1 MKKLKKTIALTLII
15 LTICAIFATVFA
27 SDASSEDIAEMMKSL
42 NIMSGYTDG
51 SLHLNDKL
59 TRAQFAKIMVNASA
73 YKNSVSTKSTTSPFK
88 DVPYTSW
95 AAPYI
100 SVSVS
105 NKIITGYPDASFKPD
120 KNVTLEEAVT
130 VALNLMGYTSEDFGS
145 SWPYGQLSTATNIGL
160 LKNTSAQAGIEIT
173 RKDAMQ
179 LVYNMLNSNTKSGD
193 AYINSLNFELLE
205 DIVLIATSEEDSSVA
220 SGKIS
225 TSLGTYK
232 ISDTFNE
239 ENTGK
244 KGNAILNNNDE
255 IICFIPSNQ
264 QVTTYTAYAAIDSDI
279 IVASSGGYTESLG
292 LDENTTVYYLGK
304 ETTVENIVSDI
315 SAGDIVKVSKTGS
328 NIDFVVILGNKMEGP
343 VIASG
348 SDWGNSFNIDA
359 SNVTVIRNGKKASLS
374 DINTNDVLYYSESLN
389 TLWSYNDKITGIYE
403 SATPNKDQPSSV
415 IASGTEY
422 SLETINAFNKL
433 SSKGT
438 FDIGDTVTFLL
449 GKDGKIA
456 DVISPTE
463 AKVNVIGYLTESGTK
478 EVTNTLGY
486 SYNVNYIKIAT
497 TDGDVLEYEASK
509 DYSSSLNHV
518 VSIKFSNGLAVAS
531 RASGGSL
538 SGTFDW
544 NNKKIGS
551 TTIAAD
557 IKIMDV
563 GTVDSSIDPEYI
575 TTYPQRINNVKIDS
589 SDVLYYSKNDNGEI
603 DNIIFNNITGDSLK
617 YGIVINADTT
627 ENDMNV
633 SSQYKCDI
641 KGTEITLS
649 KSNSLY
655 TNIKSGQV
663 AAFDTNK
670 GSIISIKALSAVPST
685 ITNVND
691 VQIETSKGEIYL
703 LSSDIVVYDNTN
715 YARYSIIPLSDII
728 GDNDYNIKAYYDKSE
743 TNGGRIRVIVVT
755 EK

>member
-1 MKKLKKTIALTLII
+1 MKKIIALTLII
-15 LTICAIFATVFA
+15 LTLCSPFTTSFA
-27 SDASSEDIAEMMKSL
+27 SEVSSEDIAETMKSL

-51 SLHLNDKL
+51 NLHLNDKL

-130 VALNLMGYTSEDFGS
+130 VALNLLGYTSEDFGS
-145 SWPYGQLSTATNIGL
+145 SWPYGQLSAATNIGL
-160 LKNTSAQAGIEIT
+160 LKNSSAQAGTEIT
-173 RKDAMQ
+173 RKDVMQ
-179 LVYNMLNSNTKSGD
+179 IVYNMLNSNTKSGD
-193 AYINSLNFELLE
+193 AYITSLNFELLE
-205 DIVLIATSEEDSSVA
+205 DVVLIATSEEDSSVA
-220 SGKIS
+220 SGKVS
-225 TSLGTYK
+225 TSLGTYE
-232 ISDTFNE
+232 IFDTFNT

-244 KGNAILNNNDE
+244 KGNAILNNNYE
-255 IICFIPSNQ
+255 IICFVPSNQ
-264 QVTTYTAYAAIDSDI
+264 QVTTYTAYAAIDGDI
-279 IVASSGGYTESLG
+279 IVASLGGYTEALG
-292 LDENTTVYYLGK
+292 LSETTTVYYKGEK
-304 ETTVENIVSDI
+304 TSVQNIVSDI
-315 SAGDIVKVSKTGS
+315 SVGDIVKVSKSSSG
-328 NIDFVVILGNKMEGP
+328 NIDFVVISGNKMVGP

-348 SDWGNSFNIDA
+348 SDWNNSFNINI
-359 SNVTVIRNGKKASLS
+359 SNVTVMRNGKKASVS

-389 TLWSYNDKITGIYE
+389 TLWVYNDKITGIYE

-415 IASGTEY
+415 TVSGTEY

-438 FDIGDTVTFLL
+438 FDIGDTVTLLL

-456 DVISPTE
+456 DVVSPTE
-463 AKVNVIGYLTESGTK
+463 TKVNVTGYLTESGTK
-478 EVTNTLGY
+478 EVSNTSGY
-486 SYNVNYIKIAT
+486 SYNVNYIKIVT

-509 DYSSSLNHV
+509 DYSSIVNSV
-518 VSIKFSNGLAVAS
+518 VSIKFSNSLAVAS

-538 SGTFDW
+538 FGTFDW
-544 NNKKIGS
+544 GNKKLGS

-563 GTVDSSIDPEYI
+563 GTVDSSLDSEYI
-575 TTYPQRINNVKIDS
+575 VTYPQRINNVKIDS

-603 DNIIFNNITGDSLK
+603 DNIIFDNVTGDSLK

-627 ENDMNV
+627 ENGMNV

-641 KGTEITLS
+641 NGTVITLS
-649 KSNSLY
+649 KSNSSY
-655 TNIKSGQV
+655 TNIKAGQV
-663 AAFDTNK
+663 AAFDTNS
-670 GSIISIKALSAVPST
+670 GSIISIKSLSAVPST
-685 ITNVND
+685 ITDVND
-691 VQIETSKGEIYL
+691 VQIETPKGEKYL
-703 LSSDIVVYDNTN
+703 LSSNVVVYDNTN
-715 YARYSIIPLSDII
+715 STEYSIIPLSDII
-728 GDNDYNIKAYYDKSE
+728 GNDGYNIKAYYDKSE
-743 TNGGRIRVIVVT
+743 SNGGRIRVIIVT